1 MAPRAL
7 ATAQDLQGSLRSAK
21 KAYGQQWESM
31 SKDEKRSIVL
41 EQSGHGN
48 ALAQTPRGAANARRG
63 ATPPRSAQQSQLRA
77 AYHAI
82 QASQALGPSPHWGG
96 GQPPPPSPSFG
107 EP

>member
-63 ATPPRSAQQSQLRA
+63 ATPPRSGQQSQLRA

-82 QASQALGPSPHWGG
+82 QASQAGASPHWGG